1 MHCCWWNQ
9 SDQNLIHS
17 IEITFLI
24 DLDNLDQLKQTA
36 RTGSMRP
43 KVEIHQNTVSMGLQ
57 SKPNN
62 LKMSIIYFPI
72 SQCSRMYSRYQNM
85 FVGLACFCQGPMV
98 KTSLFDS
105 ACHAAC
111 SWYQWYT
118 VPWQRV
124 RDAPR
129 KRARKSRQGNV
140 PAGNRAR
147 DWWQK
152 NVRTWI
158 GSKKVR
164 FLICRRVKDTRNNM
178 KVKWGPSCLW
188 AVCLIHSFC

>member
-1 MHCCWWNQ
+1 M
-9 SDQNLIHS
+9 
-17 IEITFLI
+17 
-24 DLDNLDQLKQTA
+24 
-36 RTGSMRP
+36 
-43 KVEIHQNTVSMGLQ
+43 
-57 SKPNN
+57 
-62 LKMSIIYFPI
+62 KMPIYFPI

-85 FVGLACFCQGPMV
+85 FVGLACLCQGPMV

-140 PAGNRAR
+140 PGGNRAR

-158 GSKKVR
+158 DSKKVR
-164 FLICRRVKDTRNNM
+164 FLICCRVKDTRNNS
-178 KVKWGPSCLW
+178 KVKCGPSCIW
-188 AVCLIHSFC
+188 AVCLIHSFCLFSPKIKCTLKRWRYKFYINWAQEGPLYLNFILRIYRVFF